1 MAARA
6 RKIRS
11 SFDDVTLDQLRV
23 LLTVADEG
31 GFSAAARQLG
41 RVQSAVSQS
50 MASLESTVGFKI
62 WDRSERR
69 VKLTERGRP
78 LVTAARRLLA
88 EAEKMREITDALHNA
103 KSERLSIAV
112 DAIFPPR
119 ALVTLISSLKE
130 IFPSLALRV
139 DTDTLASISTRVA
152 RQEFDVGIAGPLGIS
167 DALERIAVG
176 SVLLVPVAARS
187 HPLAQIKGRI
197 ATDAIA
203 SETQIVLSERGVG
216 GSSPDQGVISQ
227 QTWRVADLV
236 TKRELLL
243 GGLGWGN
250 LPEPLI
256 RDDLKRGDLVRLNLA
271 AWTAE
276 EHRLPLALVFS
287 PGVRARPIVRWLV
300 ANVPPLCSEW
310 GVGLPK
316 R

>member
-1 MAARA
+1 MKTRA
-6 RKIRS
+6 RKNRS
-11 SFDDVTLDQLRV
+11 PFDDVTLDQLRV
-23 LLTVADEG
+23 LLSVADEG

-41 RVQSAVSQS
+41 LVQSAVSQS
-50 MASLESTVGFKI
+50 MATLEATVGFKI
-62 WDRSERR
+62 WDRSERS

-78 LVTAARRLLA
+78 LVAAARRLLA
-88 EAEKMREITDALHNA
+88 EASKMAEMTDALKGA
-103 KSERLSIAV
+103 KSERLSLAV

-119 ALVTLISSLKE
+119 ALVMLIASLKRT
-130 IFPSLALRV
+130 FPSLALRV

-152 RQEFDVGIAGPLGIS
+152 RHEFDIGIAGPLGIS

-176 SVLLVPVAARS
+176 SVLMIPVAARN
-187 HPLAQIKGRI
+187 HALAQIKGRI
-197 ATDAIA
+197 ASDVVVA
-203 SETQIVLSERGVG
+203 ETQIVLSERGVAAA
-216 GSSPDQGVISQ
+216 SPDQGVISQ

-250 LPEPLI
+250 LPEPLV

-287 PGVRARPIVRWLV
+287 PAIRARPIVRYLV
-300 ANVPPLCSEW
+300 TNVPPLCSEW
-310 GVGLPK
+310 GVGLK
-316 R
+316 

>member
-1 MAARA
+1 MTVRI
-6 RKIRS
+6 RRSRS

-23 LLTVADEG
+23 LTTVADEG
-31 GFSAAARQLG
+31 GFSAAARRLG

-50 MASLESTVGFKI
+50 MASLEALVGFKI
-62 WDRSERR
+62 WDRSGRT

-78 LVTAARRLLA
+78 LVAAARRVLA
-88 EAEKMREITDALHNA
+88 ESSKMGEIADALHST

-119 ALVTLISSLKE
+119 ALVKLIALLKQT
-130 IFPSLALRV
+130 FPSLALRV

-152 RQEFDVGIAGPLGIS
+152 RHEFDLGIAGPLGIS
-167 DALERIAVG
+167 DALERVAVG
-176 SVLLVPVAARS
+176 SVLMIPVAAKS
-187 HPLAQIKGRI
+187 HALAQIKGRI
-197 ATDAIA
+197 SSDVIGA
-203 SETQIVLSERGVG
+203 ETQIVLSERGVA

-250 LPEPLI
+250 LPEALVV
-256 RDDLKRGDLVRLNLA
+256 DDLKRGDLVRLNLA
-271 AWTAE
+271 AWTDE

-287 PGVRARPIVRWLV
+287 PAIRARPIVRWLV
-300 ANVPPLCSEW
+300 AHVPSLCAEW
-310 GVGLPK
+310 GVGLT
-316 R
+316 

>member
-1 MAARA
+1 MAARP
-6 RKIRS
+6 RKRRS

-23 LLTVADEG
+23 LSVVADEG

-41 RVQSAVSQS
+41 RVQSAISQS
-50 MASLESTVGFKI
+50 MASLETQVGFKI
-62 WDRSERR
+62 WDRSARS
-69 VKLTERGRP
+69 VTLTERGRP
-78 LVTAARRLLA
+78 LLVAARRVLA
-88 EAEKMREITDALHNA
+88 EAEKMGEIADALHSA

-119 ALVTLISSLKE
+119 ALVTLVSSLKHA
-130 IFPSLALRV
+130 FPSLALRV

-152 RQEFDVGIAGPLGIS
+152 RHEFDVGIAGPLGIS

-176 SVLLVPVAARS
+176 SVLMIPVVARS
-187 HPLAQIKGRI
+187 HALAQIKGRI
-197 ATDAIA
+197 ASDVVAA
-203 SETQIVLSERGVG
+203 ETQIVLSERGVAA
-216 GSSPDQGVISQ
+216 SSPDQGVISQ

-250 LPEPLI
+250 LPEPLV

-271 AWTAE
+271 AWADD

-287 PGVRARPIVRWLV
+287 PGIRTRPMVRWLV

-310 GVGLPK
+310 GVGLN
-316 R
+316 

>member
-1 MAARA
+1 MTTRT
-6 RKIRS
+6 RKSRS

-23 LLTVADEG
+23 LLSVADEG
-31 GFSAAARQLG
+31 GFSAAARRLG

-50 MASLESTVGFKI
+50 MASLEALVGFKV
-62 WDRSERR
+62 WDRSERA

-78 LVTAARRLLA
+78 LVPAARRVLA
-88 EAEKMREITDALHNA
+88 EAAKMGEISDALHSA

-119 ALVTLISSLKE
+119 ALVTLISALKQA
-130 IFPSLALRV
+130 FPSLALRV

-152 RQEFDVGIAGPLGIS
+152 RHEFDIGIAGPLGIS

-197 ATDAIA
+197 ASDVIA
-203 SETQIVLSERGVG
+203 NETQIVLSERGVAG
-216 GSSPDQGVISQ
+216 GSPDQGVVSQ

-271 AWTAE
+271 AWTDE

-287 PGVRARPIVRWLV
+287 PAIRARPLVRWLIT
-300 ANVPPLCSEW
+300 NVPPLCSEW
-310 GVGLPK
+310 GVGLS
-316 R
+316 